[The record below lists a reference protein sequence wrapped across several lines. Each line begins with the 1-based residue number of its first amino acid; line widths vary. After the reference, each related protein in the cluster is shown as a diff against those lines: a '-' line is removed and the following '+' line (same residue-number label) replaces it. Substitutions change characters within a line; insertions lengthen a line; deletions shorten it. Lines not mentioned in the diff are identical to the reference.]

1 MSSCVGL
8 APSIGVY
15 VLRQWSNIEEP
26 GLRAEPK
33 GDSVFIQYLIFLP
46 IIDGR
51 LSWPE
56 VSEGRYQ
63 WLALQLWNRE

>member
-1 MSSCVGL
+1 MSNCVGL

-26 GLRAEPK
+26 GLRT
-33 GDSVFIQYLIFLP
+33 DSVFIQYPIFLP
-46 IIDGR
+46 IIYGR

-63 WLALQLWNRE
+63 WLALELWNRE